1 MYIYIIVNINVYICV
16 YIYIYIYMY
25 IHIFV
30 IYVYI
35 LYIMYILSWLQ
46 PNLTITP
53 TALPAFLSGTFT
65 INTGCQLETVFSNIT
80 VRLMLVTSLESFQA
94 RNTRTSSFDRACL
107 QRHISNPYRDKDT
120 VQQIAGL
127 QPFPFYWA
135 FQIHRKKRQKTIKHP
150 TLFRRIRTFQ
160 THSHD
165 FLAHVLLPRPGA
177 CSCQVSVAWPLDPP
191 PFNTHIYIYIYTY
204 I

>member
-1 MYIYIIVNINVYICV
+1 
-16 YIYIYIYMY
+16 MY

-65 INTGCQLETVFSNIT
+65 INTGCQLETLFSNIT
-80 VRLMLVTSLESFQA
+80 VRLMLATSLESFQA

-135 FQIHRKKRQKTIKHP
+135 FQIHRKKDKNHQTP
-150 TLFRRIRTFQ
+150 NTFQ
-160 THSHD
+160 THSHLSD
-165 FLAHVLLPRPGA
+165 AFAWLPRA
-177 CSCQVSVAWPLDPP
+177 CPATPPWSMFMSGISGLTAWPTAIQHTHIDIYIYI
-191 PFNTHIYIYIYTY
+191 HIYIYILYIYIYTWSISLLAY
-204 I
+204 RKQ